1 MRIKVFGRNEE
12 NRMPTKV
19 SMEDSSKWNTM
30 KDRFAVAKAAAT
42 NKKIKSS
49 SVGGGG
55 GGAGDHH
62 QQSSP
67 SSSPR
72 SVLQYHQNQNQNQN
86 HQQRCRRT
94 NENAWTIDRNVNLR
108 RNESGELGCYVENGR
123 VIYTWGRQPIWLIFH
138 YYYYYYFEVQNIVK
152 KNAVEESQLK
162 KKNMKNLLLTV
173 FNISVFGIIR
183 FPRST

>member
-72 SVLQYHQNQNQNQN
+72 SVLQYHHQNQN

-123 VIYTWGRQPIWLIFH
+123 VIYTWGRQPI
-138 YYYYYYFEVQNIVK
+138 
-152 KNAVEESQLK
+152 
-162 KKNMKNLLLTV
+162 
-173 FNISVFGIIR
+173 
-183 FPRST
+183 